1 MGSEDECCYA
11 YIRVNT
17 GDEEST
23 RSKFALIAWVGSK
36 VKPLRRAKMSV
47 HRADIKNVIRNF
59 AVEFHAETL
68 DEIDEPRMM
77 AAVIKAGGADYSG
90 TTAK

>member
-1 MGSEDECCYA
+1 
-11 YIRVNT
+11 
-17 GDEEST
+17 
-23 RSKFALIAWVGSK
+23 
-36 VKPLRRAKMSV
+36 MSV